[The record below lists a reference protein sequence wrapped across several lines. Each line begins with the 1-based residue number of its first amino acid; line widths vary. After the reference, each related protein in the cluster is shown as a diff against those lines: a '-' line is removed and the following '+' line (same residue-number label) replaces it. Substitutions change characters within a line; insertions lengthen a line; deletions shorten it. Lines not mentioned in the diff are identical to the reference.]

1 MRTDTT
7 IIASLPPALI
17 GAALDCLAQLPD
29 CQRRLDPSLLVCVA
43 RVIGC
48 SNTETAA
55 LIARIRASAIVMND
69 PRWPEWSASFK
80 AVADEQRQALD
91 ASLLWAI
98 AALPLTRDLNFNA
111 DDFFDALL
119 ASAASQSRA

>member
-7 IIASLPPALI
+7 TIASLPPALI

-29 CQRRLDPSLLVCVA
+29 CHRRLDSSLLVCVA

-48 SNTETAA
+48 SNSETPA
-55 LIARIRASAIVMND
+55 LLARIRAAAIVMND

-80 AVADEQRQALD
+80 VAADEQRQAFD
-91 ASLLWAI
+91 AAMLQII
-98 AALPLTRDLNFNA
+98 AALPLTQDLQFSA

-119 ASAASQSRA
+119 ASAIPPSRA

>member
-1 MRTDTT
+1 MKTDITT
-7 IIASLPPALI
+7 IASLPPALI

-48 SNTETAA
+48 SNSETPA
-55 LIARIRASAIVMND
+55 LLARIRASAIVMND

-80 AVADEQRQALD
+80 AAADEQRQAFD
-91 ASLLWAI
+91 TSLLWAI
-98 AALPLTRDLNFNA
+98 AALPLTPDLQFSA
-111 DDFFDALL
+111 DDFFDALP
-119 ASAASQSRA
+119 ANAIQPSRA